1 MVLLIKESAIPIVW
15 IVYMIYFSM
24 LWLIASSSI
33 TENSPTRKTVGLEFT
48 LSDRSTVMLSLN
60 RGTASQ
66 KSGLIFNNPMLSM
79 IPIRSPD
86 ASVELQKKILKN
98 FVYPFL
104 VNSVDPDYRHLSQE
118 ELSLLRTYFNLL
130 GICPEM

>member
-1 MVLLIKESAIPIVW
+1 MILLIKESAIPIVW

-48 LSDRSTVMLSLN
+48 LSDRSTMAISLN
-60 RGTASQ
+60 RGIASQ
-66 KSGLIFNNPMLSM
+66 KSRLIFNNPMLSM

-118 ELSLLRTYFNLL
+118 ELSLLRRYFNFL